1 LFGTLDGERYFFR
14 VDTGSDISIL
24 CSRKVSKEKKKVFIR
39 NLNLRYPMGEE
50 VIFKYKALA
59 KIQLRKYSEEI
70 PLLVAEI
77 SENCLLG
84 IDFLKVR
91 NLENVFDSFRD
102 DRLGDGLTYEV
113 SRIEEFSRGGDLGRI
128 PNVLREFLI
137 ENFLNLNNLEKK
149 TFY

>member
-1 LFGTLDGERYFFR
+1 
-14 VDTGSDISIL
+14 
-24 CSRKVSKEKKKVFIR
+24 
-39 NLNLRYPMGEE
+39 MGEE